1 MFLVNETRIRLLQ
14 NGKESVGPVIYW
26 MSCDQGVHDSWAL
39 IYAQRLA
46 FQKEKP
52 LPDIFNLVPDFLE
65 ATIRQYGFMLKGLQ
79 KVEEEL
85 NKYNILF
92 YLLQDDPKKMLYQI
106 FHRIF
111 TLDKSPLSE

>member
-1 MFLVNETRIRLLQ
+1 MNEIRIRLLQ
-14 NGKESVGPVIYW
+14 DGKGTVGPVIYW
-26 MSCDQGVHDSWAL
+26 MSRVQRVHDNWAM

-46 FQKEKP
+46 FEKKKP
-52 LPDIFNLVPDFLE
+52 LLVVFNLVPDFLG

-79 KVEEEL
+79 EL
-85 NKYNILF
+85 ESELIKYNILF
-92 YLLQDDPKKMLYQI
+92 SLLQDDPKKMLYQI